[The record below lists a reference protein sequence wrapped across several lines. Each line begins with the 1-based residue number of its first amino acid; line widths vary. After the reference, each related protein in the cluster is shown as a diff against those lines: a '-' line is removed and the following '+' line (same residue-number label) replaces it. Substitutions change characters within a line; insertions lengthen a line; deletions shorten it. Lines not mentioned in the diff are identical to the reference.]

1 MALATQCL
9 ERSRYTVANATFYM
23 MSDLACGVA
32 PIVFGLVVPLTG
44 YRGLFLGLVAVAAA
58 GLVAFEALHRARM
71 I

>member
-1 MALATQCL
+1 
-9 ERSRYTVANATFYM
+9 M

-32 PIVFGLVVPLTG
+32 PVVFGLVVPLTG